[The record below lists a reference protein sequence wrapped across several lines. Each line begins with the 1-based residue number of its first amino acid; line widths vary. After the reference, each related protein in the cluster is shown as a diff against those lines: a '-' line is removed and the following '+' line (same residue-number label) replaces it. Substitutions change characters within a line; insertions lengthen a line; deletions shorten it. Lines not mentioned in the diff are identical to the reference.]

1 MRWPAPFWSCNLNE
15 WVRHLLTGGHRFPKV
30 LASYLERRLEYEQ
43 QLQNYHKSLLTEC
56 ENPYVDVDYLKS
68 KMDGRSSSSSA
79 MTSENANSLRTQWK
93 NLPEDVKLQ
102 CRGRRD
108 WETYG
113 IKRTRAGVRKDAMHR
128 SQ

>member
-1 MRWPAPFWSCNLNE
+1 
-15 WVRHLLTGGHRFPKV
+15 
-30 LASYLERRLEYEQ
+30 
-43 QLQNYHKSLLTEC
+43 
-56 ENPYVDVDYLKS
+56 
-68 KMDGRSSSSSA
+68 MDGRSSSSST

-102 CRGRRD
+102 YRGRRD
-108 WETYG
+108 WESATYG

>member
-1 MRWPAPFWSCNLNE
+1 M
-15 WVRHLLTGGHRFPKV
+15 VRHLLTGGHRFPKV
-30 LASYLERRLEYEQ
+30 LAYQLQQRSEYEQ

-56 ENPYVDVDYLKS
+56 ENPYVDVGYLKS
-68 KMDGRSSSSSA
+68 KMDGRSSSSST

-102 CRGRRD
+102 YRGRRD
-108 WETYG
+108 WESATYG